1 MALFKYRSGS
11 IQVGLRNEGD
21 DAFKPSVYGNKI
33 IIERKLQ
40 KEGQC
45 GYRIMDAD
53 RKLYDFIQDRVV
65 CTKRDTLNQ
74 ILEHMMIQVENPLAI
89 LTQDTA
95 RMFLSSSSPQDKYGV
110 N

>member
-1 MALFKYRSGS
+1 MRLSQAYMESRLLLKESCKKRVNADIELWMQTVSVF
-11 IQVGLRNEGD
+11 
-21 DAFKPSVYGNKI
+21 AFNV
-33 IIERKLQ
+33 
-40 KEGQC
+40 
-45 GYRIMDAD
+45 
-53 RKLYDFIQDRVV
+53 QDRVV

-110 N
+110 NSNVFKSSCF